1 MLAPATYAGT
11 MTLRRVNLVVGAAL
25 VVQAA
30 VVTVFLVG
38 VVPVL
43 LSVTADFG
51 GGIPVA
57 SVNLGAATVV
67 LLVFAALGRLVKPSP
82 LARWIEWSQVAGV
95 TVFLAQL
102 NGVTDVAALVALY
115 ALTAGASLFLV
126 LHERSAPEAGRWP
139 FSFGAAVAIVPWG
152 VIAFYQV
159 GGLLTGGDPGLV
171 VRVLTVGLLLIASA
185 YWYDMRL
192 ARVKDRARI
201 AEIAHLVF
209 VSATV
214 TILAWT
220 SLALSAT

>member
-38 VVPVL
+38 VAPVL
-43 LSVTADFG
+43 LPVTADFG

-57 SVNLGAATVV
+57 SVNIGAATVV

-102 NGVTDVAALVALY
+102 KRCDGCRGPRRPLRAH
-115 ALTAGASLFLV
+115 S
-126 LHERSAPEAGRWP
+126 GREP
-139 FSFGAAVAIVPWG
+139 VPGAA
-152 VIAFYQV
+152 
-159 GGLLTGGDPGLV
+159 
-171 VRVLTVGLLLIASA
+171 
-185 YWYDMRL
+185 
-192 ARVKDRARI
+192 
-201 AEIAHLVF
+201 
-209 VSATV
+209 
-214 TILAWT
+214 
-220 SLALSAT
+220 